1 MGRGHARLPLND
13 DTDSSDDGQSSA
25 SSHSSRS
32 TGSRSTSDRNT
43 EDDAQDT
50 DDEWV
55 EEHPRRHRRRSN
67 VLLVALLLVLLC
79 GALGVAGWFWWTKSG
94 SSSTG
99 ATDAASTVTATASP
113 APSDKVGGSDGGQ
126 GQSAADARTTGGE
139 GGSDSVRSS
148 LPFDNASVPPQAR
161 YKQNSDTLVGLQ
173 DTNSTAHNTA
183 LPAGT
188 GSNTGPKPSN
198 GGSQQSASSSMSST
212 GSASSPTKAASTN
225 LKTCKKGTGYNDVKL
240 TLQLNLC
247 WAYNWASTAGGPLG
261 DGVMYV
267 PMLWGKTDQY
277 TKDWDKNARGA
288 IAAGATHVFG
298 FNEPDLAEQSNIS
311 PKDAADAWKQH
322 IQPLAGLAKLV
333 SPGVTNGVKTA
344 TGAPMGVA
352 WLKEFMAA
360 CDRCTIDAVALS
372 GHFFELQLHWY
383 DAASNTAYFTS
394 YLEQAYKN
402 LSKPIWLTEF
412 MGTGSPTDQATFLKF
427 ADPWL
432 EKQTFIEKYGAF
444 GDFASNPVAVFVDKD
459 GTPNDLGKVYA
470 GG

>member
-1 MGRGHARLPLND
+1 MGRGHARLPSDD
-13 DTDSSDDGQSSA
+13 DTDSSGDGHSSA
-25 SSHSSRS
+25 SSRSSRS
-32 TGSRSTSDRNT
+32 TGSRSSSDRDT
-43 EDDAQDT
+43 DDDAQGT
-50 DDEWV
+50 DDEEV

-67 VLLVALLLVLLC
+67 ILLVVLLLLLLC
-79 GALGVAGWFWWTKSG
+79 GALGVAGWLWWTKSG

-113 APSDKVGGSDGGQ
+113 AASENAVSSDGET
-126 GQSAADARTTGGE
+126 GQSTADALATGGA
-139 GGSDSVRSS
+139 GAGDSVRSS
-148 LPFDNASVPPQAR
+148 PSLPIKRIP
-161 YKQNSDTLVGLQ
+161 
-173 DTNSTAHNTA
+173 HNTA
-183 LPAGT
+183 LPAAT
-188 GSNTGPKPSN
+188 GSNTSPKPSN
-198 GGSQQSASSSMSST
+198 GGSQQPASSSKTSSSA
-212 GSASSPTKAASTN
+212 GSASSPTKATATN
-225 LKTCKKGTGYNDVKL
+225 LKTCKKGTGYNDAKL

-247 WAYNWASTAGGPLG
+247 WAYNWASTAGGSLG

-267 PMLWGKTDQY
+267 PMLWGSSDQY
-277 TKDWDKNARGA
+277 TKDWDKNARAA
-288 IAAGATHVFG
+288 ISVGATHVFG

-344 TGAPMGVA
+344 TGAPMGIA
-352 WLKEFMAA
+352 WLKEFIAA
-360 CDRCTIDAVALS
+360 CDGCTIDAVA
-372 GHFFELQLHWY
+372 LHWY

-470 GG
+470 GA

>member
-1 MGRGHARLPLND
+1 MGRGHARLPSDD
-13 DTDSSDDGQSSA
+13 DTDSSGDGHSSA
-25 SSHSSRS
+25 SSRSSRS
-32 TGSRSTSDRNT
+32 TGSRSSSDRDT
-43 EDDAQDT
+43 DDDAQGT
-50 DDEWV
+50 DDEEV

-67 VLLVALLLVLLC
+67 ILLVVLLLLLLC
-79 GALGVAGWFWWTKSG
+79 GALGVAGWLWWTKSG

-113 APSDKVGGSDGGQ
+113 AASENAVSSDGET
-126 GQSAADARTTGGE
+126 GQSTADALATGGA
-139 GGSDSVRSS
+139 GAGDS
-148 LPFDNASVPPQAR
+148 
-161 YKQNSDTLVGLQ
+161 
-173 DTNSTAHNTA
+173 
-183 LPAGT
+183 
-188 GSNTGPKPSN
+188 
-198 GGSQQSASSSMSST
+198 
-212 GSASSPTKAASTN
+212 
-225 LKTCKKGTGYNDVKL
+225 
-240 TLQLNLC
+240 LNLC
-247 WAYNWASTAGGPLG
+247 WAYNWASTAGGSLG

-267 PMLWGKTDQY
+267 PMLWGSSDQY
-277 TKDWDKNARGA
+277 TKDWDKNARAA
-288 IAAGATHVFG
+288 ISVGATHVFG

-344 TGAPMGVA
+344 TGAPMGIA
-352 WLKEFMAA
+352 WLKEFIAA
-360 CDRCTIDAVALS
+360 CDGCTIDAVA
-372 GHFFELQLHWY
+372 LHWY

-470 GG
+470 GA

>member
-1 MGRGHARLPLND
+1 MGRGHARLPSDD
-13 DTDSSDDGQSSA
+13 DTDSSGDGHSSA
-25 SSHSSRS
+25 SSRSSRS
-32 TGSRSTSDRNT
+32 TGSRSSSDRDT
-43 EDDAQDT
+43 DDDAQGT
-50 DDEWV
+50 DDEEV

-67 VLLVALLLVLLC
+67 ILLVVLLLLLLC
-79 GALGVAGWFWWTKSG
+79 GALGVAGWLWWTKSG

-113 APSDKVGGSDGGQ
+113 AASENAVSSDGET
-126 GQSAADARTTGGE
+126 GQSTADALATGGA
-139 GGSDSVRSS
+139 GAGDS
-148 LPFDNASVPPQAR
+148 
-161 YKQNSDTLVGLQ
+161 NS
-173 DTNSTAHNTA
+173 NPTAHNTA
-183 LPAGT
+183 LPAAT
-188 GSNTGPKPSN
+188 GSNTSPKPSN
-198 GGSQQSASSSMSST
+198 GGSQQPASSSKTSSSA
-212 GSASSPTKAASTN
+212 GSASSPTKATATN
-225 LKTCKKGTGYNDVKL
+225 LKTCKKGTGYNDAKL

-247 WAYNWASTAGGPLG
+247 WAYNWASTAGGSLG

-267 PMLWGKTDQY
+267 PMLWGSSDQY
-277 TKDWDKNARGA
+277 TKDWDKNARAA
-288 IAAGATHVFG
+288 ISVGATHVFG

-344 TGAPMGVA
+344 TGAPMGIA
-352 WLKEFMAA
+352 WLKEFIAA
-360 CDRCTIDAVALS
+360 CDGCTIDAVA
-372 GHFFELQLHWY
+372 LHWY

-470 GG
+470 GA